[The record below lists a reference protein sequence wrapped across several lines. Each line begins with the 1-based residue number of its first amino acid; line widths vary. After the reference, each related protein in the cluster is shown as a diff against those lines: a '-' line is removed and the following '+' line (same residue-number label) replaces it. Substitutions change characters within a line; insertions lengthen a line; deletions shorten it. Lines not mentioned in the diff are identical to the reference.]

1 MAGSAAEPAPEVVL
15 RADASTAGYGGP
27 PIIEDISLTVHA
39 GKITAIVGP
48 NGAGKSTL
56 LKTLSGV
63 LKASRGEVY
72 VLGKKTTRIPPGKLC
87 KSRLSYHPHVC
98 NTLPD

>member
-1 MAGSAAEPAPEVVL
+1 MAEPAGVVL
-15 RADASTAGYGGP
+15 STKGLTAGYGGP
-27 PIIEDISLTVHA
+27 PIIEDISLTVRA

-63 LKASRGEVY
+63 LKATRGEVY
-72 VLGKKTTRIPPGKLC
+72 VRGEKTTNIPA
-87 KSRLSYHPHVC
+87 
-98 NTLPD
+98 